1 MMKRFRIA
9 FLTFALPVCLILF
22 PPFAAAKTV
31 AVSASADSGPNTF
44 RAAVNKANKDPL
56 VDTIRFQPGLNPTEL
71 KTPVTYTGAQKLA
84 IDGAGVTVSQKGS
97 GDLLIANGGGDLHL
111 FNISFAKAL
120 RTGIV
125 VNVPAGNVPREQT
138 VLLDNVI
145 LRDNGWYGLHFDD
158 QSGGDGDGAD
168 SSSSLRL
175 LVIDSTVTNN
185 NNPAISPSSSDKDG
199 IRVDEGGIGDV
210 TAIIVRSVLDRNAAE
225 GIEIDE
231 TGAGD
236 VVVNVSKS
244 SFDNNGAQP
253 QKLSDPEDGLDV
265 DEAGPGSIRANIAES
280 TINANRDEGLDLDES
295 GNGEVYLAAVN
306 VEASGN
312 TDENIKVTQMGN
324 GNIAAFF
331 NHVTVRNSEHG
342 DGVKLESFDNSK
354 DENPAGAVFA
364 AIEKSTLTSSDGD
377 DIQIEAEKGEL
388 VVHASAVGAKKLSK
402 GVMLTIVPGPGAGT
416 P

>member
-1 MMKRFRIA
+1 MACVTSIFHSTGRQLKYDQQVPGRLFCFCA
-9 FLTFALPVCLILF
+9 SFLILF
-22 PPFAAAKTV
+22 PSFAAAKTV
-31 AVSASADSGPNTF
+31 AVSVSADSGPGTF
-44 RAAVNKANKDPL
+44 RAAVDKANKDPL

-71 KTPVTYTGAQKLA
+71 KTPVVYTGAQKLTV
-84 IDGAGVTVSQKGS
+84 DGAGITVSQKGS
-97 GDLLIANGGGDLHL
+97 RDLLIANGGGDLYL

-125 VNVPAGNVPREQT
+125 VNVPEGSVPREQT
-138 VLLDNVI
+138 VLLDNVT

-158 QSGGDGDGAD
+158 QSGDDGTGAD

-185 NNPAISPSSSDKDG
+185 NNPALSPSSSDKDG

-210 TAIIVRSVLDRNAAE
+210 TTIIVRSVLDKNAAQ
-225 GIEIDE
+225 GIEIDD

-236 VVVNVSKS
+236 VVVNASKS

-253 QKLSDPEDGLDV
+253 QKLSDLEDGLDI
-265 DEAGPGSIRANIAES
+265 DESGPGSIRANIAES

-295 GNGEVYLAAVN
+295 DDGEVYLTAVN

-312 TDENIKVTQMGN
+312 ADENIKITQRGN

-331 NHVTVRNSEHG
+331 NLVTVKNSEHG
-342 DGVKLESFDNSK
+342 DGVKLESLDNSK

-364 AIEKSTLTSSDGD
+364 TIERSTITASDGD
-377 DIQIEAEKGEL
+377 DVQIEA
-388 VVHASAVGAKKLSK
+388 A
-402 GVMLTIVPGPGAGT
+402 
-416 P
+416 